1 MAIIV
6 ISHQMGA
13 GGPEIGTALA
23 QRLGYRYVN
32 QELLLDAA
40 RRYGLAE
47 EKLSHLEESKPTLF
61 ERFDTETRHHITVL
75 QTTQFEFAE
84 TDNAVLMR
92 GGGQWLLRGV
102 PHALRVR
109 LVAPF
114 EHRVKQWIKR
124 TAEMTGE
131 TPNQRAA
138 TDFVRRDD
146 SEKAGRM
153 RYLYEVDIADPMLYE
168 LIINTEKLQ
177 HEAVVDVLERLA
189 RLLGGDRGVGG
200 ALGSFGDAELEG
212 PALAAPHDAERDGLA
227 HLRVRREALEVVVVL
242 DRRAVERDDHVVLD
256 QARYGGGSPRI
267 DAGDHRAL
275 RVVQAERLRQLCR
288 ERLHRGADPA
298 ARDLA
303 AIDKLA
309 PYPLEPVGGNRKP
322 DALARRD
329 DRGVDPDDLS
339 AQVHE
344 RPARVTGIDRPVRL
358 NEILVGRDAA
368 AGSSRRAYDADRHR
382 LVEAERVADRDR
394 PLTNA
399 ELVRVS
405 ERGHGERRRRLE
417 EDDGEVSLR
426 VRTDDP
432 PAGLLL

>member
-1 MAIIV
+1 MAVIV

-13 GGPEIGTALA
+13 GGPEIGMALA

-84 TDNAVLMR
+84 KDDAVLMR

-153 RYLYEVDIADPMLYE
+153 RYLYEVDIADPTLYE
-168 LIINTEKLQ
+168 LIINTESSGTMPSWTSSS
-177 HEAVVDVLERLA
+177 AWCA
-189 RLLGGDRGVGG
+189 
-200 ALGSFGDAELEG
+200 
-212 PALAAPHDAERDGLA
+212 
-227 HLRVRREALEVVVVL
+227 VRRWPPPRKGDGSWPRGRWPPAC
-242 DRRAVERDDHVVLD
+242 RWR
-256 QARYGGGSPRI
+256 SPRTP
-267 DAGDHRAL
+267 R
-275 RVVQAERLRQLCR
+275 
-288 ERLHRGADPA
+288 
-298 ARDLA
+298 
-303 AIDKLA
+303 
-309 PYPLEPVGGNRKP
+309 
-322 DALARRD
+322 
-329 DRGVDPDDLS
+329 
-339 AQVHE
+339 
-344 RPARVTGIDRPVRL
+344 
-358 NEILVGRDAA
+358 
-368 AGSSRRAYDADRHR
+368 
-382 LVEAERVADRDR
+382 RVAIGLTSR
-394 PLTNA
+394 PRATW
-399 ELVRVS
+399 S
-405 ERGHGERRRRLE
+405 PSRG
-417 EDDGEVSLR
+417 
-426 VRTDDP
+426 P
-432 PAGLLL
+432 PRSTAPSTS